1 MNNKQQQTNQSEK
14 TLTEIFK
21 YEVEAGVS
29 EYHVMIHATRPEAT
43 YEEQLNAVVD
53 TYCQLRESELQGAV
67 AIFKRYFLSDAAIRQ
82 ICCWRFRQNIRIV
95 RSPW

>member
-1 MNNKQQQTNQSEK
+1 MKNKQQQTNQLEN

-43 YEEQLNAVVD
+43 YEEQLNAVV
-53 TYCQLRESELQGAV
+53 TLTANYVKVSYKVLLPSLNAT
-67 AIFKRYFLSDAAIRQ
+67 F
-82 ICCWRFRQNIRIV
+82 
-95 RSPW
+95 

>member
-1 MNNKQQQTNQSEK
+1 MKDKQQQTNQSEN

-43 YEEQLNAVVD
+43 YGRHLLPTA
-53 TYCQLRESELQGAV
+53 
-67 AIFKRYFLSDAAIRQ
+67 
-82 ICCWRFRQNIRIV
+82 
-95 RSPW
+95 